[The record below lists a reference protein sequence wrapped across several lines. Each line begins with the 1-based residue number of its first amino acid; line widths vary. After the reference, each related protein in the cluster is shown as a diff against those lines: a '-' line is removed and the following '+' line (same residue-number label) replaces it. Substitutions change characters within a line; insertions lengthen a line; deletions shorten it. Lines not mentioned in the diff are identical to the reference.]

1 MQKVIFYVKKIQ
13 LVKTCYFVFKGVK
26 GEMGEPGQT
35 GQPGFFGRRGARGPK
50 GIEGDAGEGI
60 FKINLIQIKS
70 IFHKMYRSD

>member
-1 MQKVIFYVKKIQ
+1 MYFSLVFLCNAKSHILSNFYVKKIQ

-60 FKINLIQIKS
+60 FKINLI
-70 IFHKMYRSD
+70 